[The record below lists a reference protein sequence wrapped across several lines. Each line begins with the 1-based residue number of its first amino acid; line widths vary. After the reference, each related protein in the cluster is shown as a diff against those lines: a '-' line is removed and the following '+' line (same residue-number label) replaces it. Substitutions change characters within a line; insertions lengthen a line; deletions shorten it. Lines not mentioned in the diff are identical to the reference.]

1 MKITKLH
8 EDVYEI
14 NDFLTSQEL
23 EEVYKI
29 INNTD
34 EEAWFSKDTAKDKDF
49 SNFWDGK
56 NLELKEETVLDKINF
71 KMESLFES
79 YSYYPGKILLQRY
92 KKGDF
97 IQPHTDQWNPDLPY
111 YVGYGLCL
119 YYNDN
124 YEGGQLEYPEIGL
137 IVKPKENSLYI
148 HGGRVLHG
156 SKPVLS
162 DDIRYF
168 STAFVRG
175 TDEQPTRL
183 KKDIFK

>member
-1 MKITKLH
+1 MEIIKLS

-14 NDFLTSQEL
+14 NNFLTSEEL
-23 EEVYKI
+23 EEVYAI
-29 INNTD
+29 INAT
-34 EEAWFSKDTAKDKDF
+34 EEKAWFSEDTAKDKDF

-56 NLELKEETVLDKINF
+56 NLEFKEETVFDRISS

-79 YSYYPGKILLQRY
+79 YSDYPGKILLQRY
-92 KKGDF
+92 KRGDF

-111 YVGYGLCL
+111 YIGYGLCL

-137 IVKPKENSLYI
+137 VVKPKENSLYI
-148 HGGRVLHG
+148 HGGHILHG
-156 SKPVLS
+156 STPVLS
-162 DDIRYF
+162 DKTRYF

-175 TDEQPTRL
+175 TDEHPTKL
-183 KKDIFK
+183 KKEMFK